1 MERQAG
7 TKQKKVLI
15 AGCPLGLQRTAGD
28 GKLREGGVGKG
39 V

>member
-15 AGCPLGLQRTAGD
+15 AGCPLVLQRTAGD